1 MPGICALMGAT
12 RLASGYF
19 QHFTPYPSASAHCHI
34 KPIPLGVSPYVLAA
48 TRTSVRGRPPRSGLM
63 SLCSY
68 VLMFP
73 ALAAAMSRYG
83 VSPYVSYS
91 MGRSHH
97 TKVMFLMF
105 LCLRG
110 KRKTACF
117 RAKRKEI
124 CPRAKRKE
132 KNNVT
137 STNPIYSACFGIF
150 TAIASIMR
158 RYTPLSSSMRFAS
171 WRVSSLICSIVPTCL
186 LIL

>member
-1 MPGICALMGAT
+1 MCSIG
-12 RLASGYF
+12 
-19 QHFTPYPSASAHCHI
+19 PSARLSSTSRRQPHQHI
-34 KPIPLGVSPYVLAA
+34 SPLAFQPITLGVSPYVLAA

-68 VLMFP
+68 VLMLP
-73 ALAAAMSRYG
+73 ALAAAMPRYG

-91 MGRSHH
+91 MGRSPH
-97 TKVMFLMF
+97 TKVMF

-110 KRKTACF
+110 KRKTACS
-117 RAKRKEI
+117 RAKRKAI
-124 CPRAKRKE
+124 CPRTKRKA

-137 STNPIYSACFGIF
+137 STSPIYSACFGIF
-150 TAIASIMR
+150 TAMASIMR

-186 LIL
+186 LML